1 MVDEFNE
8 ALRIIK
14 QIAFEQY
21 SDACYRKTTKARAAV
36 YEKDLLEQVKKLEEL
51 YGVKIFEE
59 DEEEPHICQTCES
72 DEGLCQVCYER
83 KNTVPIC
90 NRCGEPIGLTASVV
104 YEDDDSKIYCGPCR
118 AFIVAHKQYLYWL

>member
-1 MVDEFNE
+1 MEINFNRPTE
-8 ALRIIK
+8 K
-14 QIAFEQY
+14 QINQYFELGMI
-21 SDACYRKTTKARAAV
+21 DKET
-36 YEKDLLEQVKKLEEL
+36 YERWKDSRMPH
-51 YGVKIFEE
+51 FEE

-83 KNTVPIC
+83 KNTAPIC

-104 YEDDDSKIYCGPCR
+104 YEDDDSKVYCGPCR